1 MHEDGII
8 GRTEWSTAGRA
19 LPGQE
24 VSGDRALVLD
34 TGDGGVLFGVL
45 DGLGHGMAA
54 ADAADRATVILT
66 ENCGEPLDVLMVL
79 CHRAMVETRG
89 AAVSLALIGPGETM
103 QWLGVGN
110 VDSRLLTLGP
120 AGPELRATMLL
131 TGGIVGYR
139 LPSHL
144 QPQTLPIRPGDL
156 LLMATDG
163 IVAVGPEA
171 LDLAKPATIIAG
183 DLLAREAKDTDDAL
197 VLAAR
202 FRGPSI

>member
-1 MHEDGII
+1 M
-8 GRTEWSTAGRA
+8 EWSTAGRA
-19 LPGQE
+19 LPGQD

-34 TGDGGVLFGVL
+34 TGAGVLFAVL
-45 DGLGHGMAA
+45 DGLGHGAPAA
-54 ADAADRATVILT
+54 EAADRATAILT

-89 AAVSLALIGPGETM
+89 AAVSLALIEPGETL

-163 IVAVGPEA
+163 IVAVGPES
-171 LDLAKPATIIAG
+171 LDLAKPATAIAG
-183 DLLAREAKDTDDAL
+183 DLLARDAKDTDDAL

-202 FRGPSI
+202 FRGPCP

>member
-1 MHEDGII
+1 M
-8 GRTEWSTAGRA
+8 EWSTAGRA
-19 LPGQE
+19 LPGQD

-34 TGDGGVLFGVL
+34 TGAGVLFAVL
-45 DGLGHGMAA
+45 DGLGHGAPAA
-54 ADAADRATVILT
+54 EAADRATVILT

-89 AAVSLALIGPGETM
+89 AAVSLALIEPGETL

-163 IVAVGPEA
+163 IVAVGPES
-171 LDLAKPATIIAG
+171 LDLAKPATAIAG
-183 DLLAREAKDTDDAL
+183 DLLARDAKDTDDAL

-202 FRGPSI
+202 FRGPCP

>member
-1 MHEDGII
+1 M
-8 GRTEWSTAGRA
+8 EWSTAGRA
-19 LPGQE
+19 LPGQD
-24 VSGDRALVLD
+24 VSGDRSLVLD
-34 TGDGGVLFGVL
+34 TGAGVLFAVL
-45 DGLGHGMAA
+45 DGLGHGAPAA
-54 ADAADRATVILT
+54 EAADRATVILT

-89 AAVSLALIGPGETM
+89 AAVSLALIEPGETM

-163 IVAVGPEA
+163 IVAVGPESM
-171 LDLAKPATIIAG
+171 DLAKPAVTIAG
-183 DLLAREAKDTDDAL
+183 DLLARDAKDTDDAL

-202 FRGPSI
+202 FRGPCP

>member
-24 VSGDRALVLD
+24 VSGDRAVVLD
-34 TGDGGVLFGVL
+34 TGDGGALFGVL
-45 DGLGHGMAA
+45 DGLGHGAAA
-54 ADAADRATVILT
+54 ADAADRAMVILSD
-66 ENCGEPLDVLMVL
+66 NRGEPLDVLMVL

-89 AAVSLALIGPGETM
+89 AAVSLALMGSGETL

-110 VDSRLLTLGP
+110 VESRLLTLGP

-163 IVAVGPEA
+163 IVSVGPESI
-171 LDLAKPATIIAG
+171 DLAPPANTITG
-183 DLLAREAKDTDDAL
+183 DQQSPHPHDTGDAE
-197 VLAAR
+197 V
-202 FRGPSI
+202 GG

>member
-19 LPGQE
+19 LPGQD

-45 DGLGHGMAA
+45 DGLGHGGAA
-54 ADAADRATVILT
+54 ADAAERAAVILSD
-66 ENCGEPLDVLMVL
+66 NRGEPLDVLMVL

-89 AAVSLALIGPGETM
+89 AAVSLALIGPGETL

-110 VDSRLLTLGP
+110 VESRLLTLGP

-163 IVAVGPEA
+163 IVAVGPESI
-171 LDLAKPATIIAG
+171 DLARPAAAIAN
-183 DLLAREAKDTDDAL
+183 DLLARDAKDTDDAL

-202 FRGPSI
+202 FRGACP

>member
-1 MHEDGII
+1 M
-8 GRTEWSTAGRA
+8 EWSTAGRA
-19 LPGQE
+19 LPGQN

-34 TGDGGVLFGVL
+34 TGAGVLFAVL
-45 DGLGHGMAA
+45 DGLGHGAPAA
-54 ADAADRATVILT
+54 EAADRATAILT

-89 AAVSLALIGPGETM
+89 AAVSLALIEPGETL

-163 IVAVGPEA
+163 IVAVGPES
-171 LDLAKPATIIAG
+171 LDLAKPATAIAG
-183 DLLAREAKDTDDAL
+183 DLLARDAKDTDDAL

-202 FRGPSI
+202 FRGPCP

>member
-1 MHEDGII
+1 M
-8 GRTEWSTAGRA
+8 EWSTAGRA
-19 LPGQE
+19 LAGQD

-34 TGDGGVLFGVL
+34 TGAGVLFAVL
-45 DGLGHGMAA
+45 DGLGHGPPAA
-54 ADAADRATVILT
+54 EAADRATVILT

-89 AAVSLALIGPGETM
+89 AAVSLALIEPGETL

-163 IVAVGPEA
+163 IVAVGPES
-171 LDLAKPATIIAG
+171 LDLAKTATAIAG
-183 DLLAREAKDTDDAL
+183 DLLARDAKDTDDAL

-202 FRGPSI
+202 FRGPCP

>member
-1 MHEDGII
+1 M
-8 GRTEWSTAGRA
+8 EWSTAGRA
-19 LPGQE
+19 LPGQD

-34 TGDGGVLFGVL
+34 TGAGVLFAVL
-45 DGLGHGMAA
+45 DGLGHGAPAA
-54 ADAADRATVILT
+54 EAADRATHILT

-89 AAVSLALIGPGETM
+89 AAVSLALIEPGETL

-120 AGPELRATMLL
+120 AGAELRATMLL

-163 IVAVGPEA
+163 IVAVGPES
-171 LDLAKPATIIAG
+171 LDLAKPATAIAG
-183 DLLAREAKDTDDAL
+183 DLLARDAKDTDDAL

-202 FRGPSI
+202 FRGPCP

>member
-1 MHEDGII
+1 M
-8 GRTEWSTAGRA
+8 EWSTAGRA
-19 LPGQE
+19 LPGQD

-34 TGDGGVLFGVL
+34 TGAGVLFAVL
-45 DGLGHGMAA
+45 DGLGHGAPAA
-54 ADAADRATVILT
+54 EAADRATTILT

-89 AAVSLALIGPGETM
+89 AAVSLALIEPGETL

-144 QPQTLPIRPGDL
+144 QPQTLPIRQGDL

-163 IVAVGPEA
+163 IVAVGPES
-171 LDLAKPATIIAG
+171 LDLAKPATAIAG
-183 DLLAREAKDTDDAL
+183 DLLARDAKDTDDAL

-202 FRGPSI
+202 FRGPCP

>member
-1 MHEDGII
+1 M
-8 GRTEWSTAGRA
+8 EWSTAGRA
-19 LPGQE
+19 LPGQD

-34 TGDGGVLFGVL
+34 TGAGVLFAVL
-45 DGLGHGMAA
+45 DGLGHGAPAA
-54 ADAADRATVILT
+54 EAADRAMVILT

-89 AAVSLALIGPGETM
+89 AAVSLALIEPGETL

-163 IVAVGPEA
+163 IVAVGPES
-171 LDLAKPATIIAG
+171 LDLAKPATAIAG
-183 DLLAREAKDTDDAL
+183 DLLARDAKDTDDAL

-202 FRGPSI
+202 FRGPCP